1 MSSGLHLIVPFAS
14 AAGLE
19 EAQAGVAGSL
29 PHLRRLLARLQPGPV
44 LAGVADD
51 LSPPHERALAQAA
64 GLTVADGTLP
74 WAAWELALSGHAPGD
89 AAWAW
94 ITPCHW
100 HVAQDHILMH
110 PTGTLQLDEAS
121 SRALLAAVSPYFLE
135 DGIALSY
142 VAPTRWRA
150 RGEVFRGL
158 ACASLDRVSGRR
170 VDDWLP
176 RAAAARP
183 LRRLQQEMQML
194 LYTHPVNE
202 ARESAGLRPVNSF
215 WVSGAG
221 ALGSIAAS
229 TLARAVQVD
238 DRLREPALSADADA
252 WAARWRELDATA
264 LPALLDAAHKG
275 EHVTLTLCGERQA
288 RTWTSCVSAPWWRRA
303 VIRLRPPAV
312 AAALDTL

>member
-1 MSSGLHLIVPFAS
+1 
-14 AAGLE
+14 
-19 EAQAGVAGSL
+19 
-29 PHLRRLLARLQPGPV
+29 
-44 LAGVADD
+44 
-51 LSPPHERALAQAA
+51 
-64 GLTVADGTLP
+64 
-74 WAAWELALSGHAPGD
+74 
-89 AAWAW
+89 
-94 ITPCHW
+94 
-100 HVAQDHILMH
+100 
-110 PTGTLQLDEAS
+110 
-121 SRALLAAVSPYFLE
+121 
-135 DGIALSY
+135 
-142 VAPTRWRA
+142 
-150 RGEVFRGL
+150 
-158 ACASLDRVSGRR
+158 
-170 VDDWLP
+170 
-176 RAAAARP
+176 
-183 LRRLQQEMQML
+183 ML

-312 AAALDTL
+312 AAVLDTL